1 MTANVTLDKFWEAQQ
16 SEISSMIVWPTL
28 DGSPMYKKV
37 IQLVHATILFAHG
50 YAQFRVHR

>member
-16 SEISSMIVWPTL
+16 SDISSMIVWPTL